1 MPFSSSRKRM
11 SCIVEINGKH
21 YIYSKGAPDLL
32 LAECTK
38 YVGKDGQ
45 LKNIDETFKVN
56 LTANLNQFAA
66 SSLRTL
72 LICYRELT
80 EK

>member
-1 MPFSSSRKRM
+1 ML
-11 SCIVEINGKH
+11 E
-21 YIYSKGAPDLL
+21 
-32 LAECTK
+32 ECTK

-45 LKNIDETFKVN
+45 LKDVDETFKTN

-72 LICYRELT
+72 LICYKELT
-80 EK
+80 EKQAKNTEHP